1 MKTFSYETDSL
12 IFFDWGRNNPIGK
25 IPKGVAKEG
34 AGENRIP
41 FANLAN
47 SVPVYLTMKRI
58 LENSKK
64 DNLLVLDIGC
74 GTGRHITFIKDVL
87 KNKKHKF
94 YGIDY
99 SQSCIDFAKDQY
111 GAYGVNFKKH
121 GGNKLPFKDNTF
133 DYIISSHVL
142 EHVSKDKGEMYFS
155 EISRIL
161 KKGGTAVIG
170 TPNRK
175 YCQNLFHKNPEDIK
189 KYRLILPHLHEYT
202 YLELANMFLKNK
214 WFSSWEIDQTINKI
228 NLKLMKQS
236 IDKIK
241 LKKGFLNKVKFNIYS
256 ILRNNP
262 RIQDIMAKVGTEFVL
277 KRMKV
282 DYTDL
287 LKNTYYVKGSKLD
300 NGENF
305 IIIAKK

>member
-1 MKTFSYETDSL
+1 MKTINYEIDSL
-12 IFFDWGRNNPIGK
+12 KFFDWSKKNPVGK

-64 DNLLVLDIGC
+64 DNFSVLDVGC

-87 KNKKHKF
+87 KNKKNKF

-99 SQSCIDFAKDQY
+99 SQSCIDFAKSQY
-111 GAYGVNFKKH
+111 GSYGVIFKRHNGKI
-121 GGNKLPFKDNTF
+121 LPFKENTF
-133 DYIISSHVL
+133 DYIVSSHVL
-142 EHVSKDKGEMYFS
+142 EHIPKGEELIYFS

-161 KKGGTAVIG
+161 KKDGMAIIG

-175 YCQNLFHKNPEDIK
+175 YCQNLFHKNPGDIK

-202 YLELANMFLKNK
+202 FSELADIFMKNK

-228 NLKLMKQS
+228 NRKLMSQS
-236 IDKIK
+236 INKIK
-241 LKKGFLNKVKFNIYS
+241 LRKGLLSKIKFNIYS

-277 KRMKV
+277 KKMKV
-282 DYTDL
+282 GYIDL
-287 LKNTYYVKGSKLD
+287 LKSTYYVKGSKLD